1 MQVPQALA
9 YLEEIGGNDLVQELI
24 AMFQDDAP
32 RRLAEAKTAAQVA
45 DAVTARRAV
54 HTLRSTS
61 GQLGLASLSAVCAQ
75 LEDLA
80 KNGELAVFSQRLPEV
95 EALST
100 AGIAELLR
108 AAAAAAH

>member
-1 MQVPQALA
+1 MQQVPKALA
-9 YLEEIGGNDLVQELI
+9 YLEEIGGDSLVQELI
-24 AMFQDDAP
+24 AMFRDDAP
-32 RRLAEAKTAAQVA
+32 QRLTEAKTAAQAA

-75 LEDLA
+75 MEDLA
-80 KNGELAVFSQRLPEV
+80 KAGDLATFTQRLPEV
-95 EALST
+95 ESLSA

-108 AAAAAAH
+108 VAAAAP